1 MSDPLTATLTESALA
16 SLDARI
22 AHAVDTRLPRAT
34 ARRTRA
40 CARSSL
46 WLDTKAA
53 VVYLGFPRTH
63 SDSARGLDSLL
74 CTATPP
80 DGFVLERLVDEED
93 AA

>member
-1 MSDPLTATLTESALA
+1 MSDPLAATLTESALA

-22 AHAVDTRLPRAT
+22 AHAVDTHLRELLPDGLER
-34 ARRTRA
+34 
-40 CARSSL
+40 ARSSL

-53 VVYLGFPRTH
+53 VVYLGSLRTH